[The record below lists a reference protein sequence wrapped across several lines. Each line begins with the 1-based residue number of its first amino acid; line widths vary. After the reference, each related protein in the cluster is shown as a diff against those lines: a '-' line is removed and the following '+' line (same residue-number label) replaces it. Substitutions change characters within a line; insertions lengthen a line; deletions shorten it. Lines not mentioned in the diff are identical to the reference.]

1 MKQGSKKQ
9 SLMSLSCALCG
20 LLALSACSDFRQA
33 IGKEKSVPDE
43 FEVVIRPPLS
53 LPPNFTSR
61 PKIGED
67 ETKIASTQTIS
78 ATSQASSLFESG
90 NVAVEGYD
98 EIFDFSSVPSNIREL
113 VDEETAGIR
122 FERRLPIQVVFGGL
136 ANVGPVLDQMAE
148 DQRLRKNRLEGK
160 SPLDGGTPAI
170 DNVLGEKVI
179 VE

>member
-1 MKQGSKKQ
+1 MKQSSQKQ
-9 SLMSLSCALCG
+9 SFLSLSCALCG

-53 LPPNFTSR
+53 LPPNFTDR
-61 PKIGED
+61 PKVGEE
-67 ETKIASTQTIS
+67 ETQVVTAQSIS
-78 ATSQASSLFESG
+78 ATNQASVLFESS
-90 NVAVEGYD
+90 NREIAGYE
-98 EIFDFSSVPSNIREL
+98 EIFDFASVPSNIREL

-122 FERRLPIQVVFGGL
+122 FERRLPIQVVFGGV

-160 SPLDGGTPAI
+160 SPLEGGTPAI
-170 DNVLGEKVI
+170 DSVLGEKVI

>member
-1 MKQGSKKQ
+1 MKQSSQKQ
-9 SLMSLSCALCG
+9 RLLSLSCALAG
-20 LLALSACSDFRQA
+20 LMALSACSDFRQA
-33 IGKEKSVPDE
+33 IGTEKSVPDE

-53 LPPNFTSR
+53 LPPNFTDR
-61 PKIGED
+61 PKAGED
-67 ETKIASTQTIS
+67 EAQIVTAQSIS
-78 ATSQASSLFESG
+78 ATNQASILFESSDR
-90 NVAVEGYD
+90 EISGYE

-122 FERRLPIQVVFGGL
+122 FERRLPIQIVFGGL
-136 ANVGPVLDQMAE
+136 VNVGPVLDQMAE

-160 SPLDGGTPAI
+160 SPLEGGTPAI